1 MEAASVIDPLVI
13 DDGFTKRRVWNQI
26 VEHRKKVNRTL
37 VELDSCPRMAE
48 VTMALVRAYNN
59 FLADSV
65 SCITW
70 TALFFDHP
78 KVGKVK
84 VGHNYNRIHWRGNT
98 DVPVMVEEGKPDTVI
113 CVEVKRRGESEFA
126 VPARPRLDPFAV
138 LETLKELIIE
148 TCGLEFGQCPK
159 VFTFCLDF
167 LEEMILQR
175 GYLVISDKIMIGEE
189 VSYQV
194 KVWDGSNLAKIIFP
208 ISEVRDA
215 WAGSQERM
223 QAYLDSKRNRK

>member
-1 MEAASVIDPLVI
+1 MEAANIVDPMVI
-13 DDGFTKRRVWNQI
+13 DDGFTKRRVWNRI
-26 VEHRKKVNRTL
+26 VEHRKSVDHTL
-37 VELDSCPRMAE
+37 KQLDSCPRMAE

-59 FLADSV
+59 FLTDSV

-84 VGHNYNRIHWRGNT
+84 VKHNYNRIHWRGTN
-98 DVPVMVEEGKPDTVI
+98 DVPVVIENDLPDTVF

-126 VPARPRLDPFAV
+126 VPAKPRIDPYAV
-138 LETLKELIIE
+138 LETLKDLIVE
-148 TCGLEFGQCPK
+148 TCGLDYKQCPK

-167 LEEMILQR
+167 LEEMVLQR
-175 GYLVISDKIMIGEE
+175 GYLVVSDKINIGDEI
-189 VSYQV
+189 SYQV

-223 QAYLDSKRNRK
+223 FAYLDSKRNRK